1 MSSRLRGR
9 SLLVAAFLVAACA
22 GPLPTIRTLEPPLDP
37 SSQPSAPS
45 PTPTAEPTPAVPTVG
60 PLQETPRPSG
70 APGDNTLPARA
81 FAERD
86 GVRLTIEV
94 PFNPLWA
101 PQGAEAVVTIENRS
115 DRTLRWSTDGCNT
128 NAWISATT
136 TATWRDSP
144 RLVGQDLAPYRDWL
158 RKWVRIKEPIELA
171 FNRGSRQLHR
181 SVGCADL
188 GLPHQLEPGRSVR
201 QTFIWDGSAAHR
213 LGPAPNGPVTLI
225 SRFERWSLAG
235 GGERQPIEVKLDS
248 WIVGGR
254 SEAYLS
260 PAEVI
265 DAALSDERLGSWIV
279 TRPVGHNAN
288 PIVEFDRE
296 LGFWAVGLLLEG
308 GFEPTMHA
316 AFVDPISGE
325 VFAVKEHRVTY

>member
-86 GVRLTIEV
+86 GIRLTIEV

-115 DRTLRWSTDGCNT
+115 DRTLRWSTDGCST

-136 TATWRDSP
+136 TATWRDSHVWSG
-144 RLVGQDLAPYRDWL
+144 RISRHIATGCGNGSGSKSRSSSRSTVAHDSCTAASGAP
-158 RKWVRIKEPIELA
+158 I
-171 FNRGSRQLHR
+171 
-181 SVGCADL
+181 SV
-188 GLPHQLEPGRSVR
+188 S
-201 QTFIWDGSAAHR
+201 
-213 LGPAPNGPVTLI
+213 LI
-225 SRFERWSLAG
+225 SWSPEEASARRSSGTVARLIALAL
-235 GGERQPIEVKLDS
+235 RRMAQ
-248 WIVGGR
+248 
-254 SEAYLS
+254 
-260 PAEVI
+260 
-265 DAALSDERLGSWIV
+265 
-279 TRPVGHNAN
+279 
-288 PIVEFDRE
+288 
-296 LGFWAVGLLLEG
+296 
-308 GFEPTMHA
+308 
-316 AFVDPISGE
+316 
-325 VFAVKEHRVTY
+325 